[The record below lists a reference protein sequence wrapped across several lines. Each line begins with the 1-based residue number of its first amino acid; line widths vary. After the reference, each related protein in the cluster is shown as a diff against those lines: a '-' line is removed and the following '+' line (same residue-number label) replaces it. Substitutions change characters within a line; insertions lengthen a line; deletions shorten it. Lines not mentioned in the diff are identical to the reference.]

1 MKRILL
7 LSILFFSMLSARAQE
22 ANALLLHLKGADP
35 VLYLFDE
42 KPVIRFSNT
51 DVLFQT
57 KDDLFTY
64 PATEVARITSAY
76 CDPKSLLTGDAD
88 QNGEVTLR
96 DIVLLID
103 KLNGKSTITIHQTNA
118 DTNRNGKIDKDDL
131 VRTLRVINKRQA
143 K

>member
-1 MKRILL
+1 MKRIFLL
-7 LSILFFSMLSARAQE
+7 PILFLSMLSSRAQE

-57 KDDLFTY
+57 KDEQFTY
-64 PATEVARITSAY
+64 PATSVDKITSAY
-76 CDPKSLLTGDAD
+76 CDPKSLLAGDAD
-88 QNGEVTLR
+88 LNGEVTLR
-96 DIVLLID
+96 DIVVLID
-103 KLNGKSTITIHQTNA
+103 KMNGKNTITIHQTNA

-131 VRTLRVINKRQA
+131 VKVLRVINMRQT